1 MQKPLRILHLEDDP
15 DYPGLVRSLLEAE
28 GVPAVVV
35 PVANRPEF
43 EAALGGEPFDVILAD
58 YSLTEGYDGIQALR
72 WAQDKRPDTPFLVVS
87 GTIGEQAAIESLKSG
102 ATDYVLKQWPER
114 LVPAV
119 RRAAQEAEER
129 RRRRQAEMDLR
140 QSEEQYRLIFDN
152 NPVPMW
158 VFDHDTLAFLEV
170 NDAAVQHYGYSREE
184 FSNMTLKDIRGSDE
198 TPALIEYLHEL
209 VAAEHPTRLAL
220 AGIWAHRK
228 KDGALIEVEVKWSP
242 IRFKGRAASLTM
254 ANDITTQKRLED
266 QLRQA
271 QKMEAIGQLAGGVAH
286 DFNNIL
292 TVIHGHAELLLTEG
306 RPSERAS
313 HSARQI
319 SQAAERGAALTRQL
333 LAFSRRQVMQPRLL
347 DMNEIVGNMT
357 KMLSRIVGEDIALQ
371 LHYCPQPAPV
381 RADAGMIEQVLLNL
395 VVNARDAMPQGGR
408 VVIKVTVAEVDTAH
422 LDQHPEGRQGRFV
435 CLSVADTGCGIA
447 PDNLPH
453 IFEPFFTTKEVGKGT
468 GLGLATVYG
477 IANQHRGWV
486 EVESEPGKGA
496 AFGVFLPWSDAVQG
510 GPSEDPSTR
519 LLPRGGSEMI
529 LVVEDEAPL
538 RDLVCRYLARC
549 GYRILQAETGAKA
562 LELWAARS
570 HEIDLVL
577 TDLVMPDRMN
587 GRQLAERLQADRPDV
602 KILFTSGYSAEV
614 VGKDFVLRP
623 GLNYLPKP
631 FQPQKLAAIVRAC
644 LDAKL
649 PRA

>member
-1 MQKPLRILHLEDDP
+1 MQKALRILHLEDDP

-28 GVPAVVV
+28 GLQAVVV

-43 EAALGGEPFDVILAD
+43 EAALEGEPFDVILAD

-72 WAQDKRPDTPFLVVS
+72 QAQDKCPDTPFLVVS
-87 GTIGEQAAIESLKSG
+87 GTIGEQAAIDSLKSG

-129 RRRRQAEMDLR
+129 RCRRQAEMDLR

-158 VFDHDTLAFLEV
+158 VFDHETLAFLEV
-170 NDAAVQHYGYSREE
+170 NDAALQHYGYSREQ
-184 FSNMTLKDIRGSDE
+184 FLRMTLKDIRGSDE
-198 TPALIEYLHEL
+198 TPALMEYLHEL
-209 VAAEHPTRLAL
+209 VAAERPSRLAL
-220 AGIWAHRK
+220 AGVWSHRK
-228 KDGALIEVEVKWSP
+228 QDGALIEVEVKWSP
-242 IRFKGRAASLTM
+242 LRFRGRAASLAM

-292 TVIHGHAELLLTEG
+292 TVIHGHAELLLIEG
-306 RPSERAS
+306 RLSQGAL

-347 DMNEIVGNMT
+347 EINEVVGNMT

-371 LHYCPQPAPV
+371 LHYCPEPATV

-395 VVNARDAMPQGGR
+395 VVNARDAMAQGGR
-408 VVIKVTVAEVDTAH
+408 VVIKVTVAQVDSAH
-422 LDQHPEGRQGRFV
+422 VDQHPEGRPGRFI
-435 CLSVADTGCGIA
+435 CLSVADTGRGIA
-447 PDNLPH
+447 PDNIPR

-468 GLGLATVYG
+468 GLGLSTVYG
-477 IANQHRGWV
+477 IVNQHRGWV
-486 EVESEPGKGA
+486 EVESQPGKGA
-496 AFGVFLPWSDAVQG
+496 LFSVFLPWCDAVQAG
-510 GPSEDPSTR
+510 TLQGPSAKS
-519 LLPRGGSEMI
+519 LPRGGSETI

-549 GYRILQAETGAKA
+549 GYRIFQAETGAKA
-562 LELWAARS
+562 LEVWAVRS
-570 HEIDLVL
+570 REIDLVL
-577 TDLVMPDRMN
+577 TDLVMPDHMN

-614 VGKDFVLRP
+614 VGKDFVLGRRT
-623 GLNYLPKP
+623 K
-631 FQPQKLAAIVRAC
+631 K
-644 LDAKL
+644 
-649 PRA
+649 